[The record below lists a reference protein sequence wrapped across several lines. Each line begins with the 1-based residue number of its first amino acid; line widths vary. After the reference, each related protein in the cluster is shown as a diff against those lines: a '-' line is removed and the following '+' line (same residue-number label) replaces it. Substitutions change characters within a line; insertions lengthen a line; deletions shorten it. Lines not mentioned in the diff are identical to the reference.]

1 MADTSNEVARELSV
15 GATVHGFTVERIE
28 ELAEID
34 GRAVVMRHA
43 QTGTPLL
50 WLANDDANKSF
61 SITFKTPPS
70 DNTGVFHIL
79 EHSVLCGSDLYP
91 VKEPFVNLL
100 KSSMQTFLNALTFS
114 DKTMYPVASTNERDL
129 LNLMS
134 VYLDAVL
141 FPQLYHK
148 RAIFEQ
154 EGWHYEVEGKG
165 DERHLVTNGVVLNEM
180 RGAMSDPDEVALA
193 GLNEALFPDTAYGFE
208 SGGNPAFI
216 PTLTYEAYL
225 DAHARHYSMANAR
238 IVLYGDIALTSEL
251 ELIEGFIAREQA
263 AGRTAGPA
271 NPLDLQAPVVNLG
284 MRREMQTSLDNAC
297 VVEGFVVG
305 TFRDRVK
312 TLACE
317 ILSDAL
323 MGSNE
328 APLKKAL
335 LEAGLGC
342 DVDSFI
348 YDGLMQPY
356 VVIELRGARPGAAEE
371 FGALLHREFERLSRE
386 GVPRKELEAALDS
399 ADFNLRERDSGM
411 ADGVALA
418 INAMCG
424 WLYDDAMPCDYLRY
438 EDAMRTL
445 REGLETSFWEDL
457 VREVFVDTDHHGRC
471 ELVALDEDEPG
482 EALAGGKAEPP
493 APQAGPETLD
503 AVERAAEELHAAQDR
518 PDSPEALATLPRL
531 HLSDVGQGPSD
542 PETRLVAGA
551 PLPCAHY
558 DLDTRRIDYTY
569 HYFPLDALAWDEL
582 EYMTLACSL
591 LGKMGTTRYS
601 ASELDL
607 LVESRLGRLSFYTH
621 VSQRLDSNEPRAWV
635 VAGACAMS
643 ENVADL
649 AQLPAHIWSQTVFD
663 DTERIKLVLTQ
674 QKLDA
679 EQAFASGGQSYA
691 LARALGYTDKR
702 RWLAQQLGGISYY
715 RFVCDLL
722 SHWDTASAEL
732 PGKLHEICARVFTRG
747 EDYHSFTGTSS
758 DMEAYWDVAGTLGLA
773 AGKPGSSRLV
783 VPAAPTENEAFV
795 VPTDVCF
802 VAKAL
807 SGPMAHN
814 EFTGLWN
821 VAQRAITYEYLWN
834 EIRVKGGAYGCG
846 IHPNAEGGIAF
857 STFRDPNL
865 DASLARMDAAADW
878 VAGFD
883 PGEDDLEGYIVSTLA
898 AHDAPKKPHQIAR
911 RQDGLYLA
919 GYDPSWRARTRQEE
933 LVTTAAGIRGLA
945 GSLRNVADQGRVCV
959 FGNRDIIAKAKTELS
974 VVDLIS
980 RQ

>member
-1 MADTSNEVARELSV
+1 MADTSNDVARKLSA

-34 GRAVVMRHA
+34 GRAVIMRHA

-61 SITFKTPPS
+61 SITFKTPPADS
-70 DNTGVFHIL
+70 TGVFHIL

-154 EGWHYEVEGKG
+154 EGWHYEVEGEG
-165 DERHLVTNGVVLNEM
+165 DERRLVTNGVVLNEM

-208 SGGNPAFI
+208 SGGDPQVI

-238 IVLYGDIALTSEL
+238 VVLYGDIALDPEL
-251 ELIEGFIAREQA
+251 ELVESFIAREQA
-263 AGRTAGPA
+263 AARKAGPA
-271 NPLDLQAPVVNLG
+271 NPLNLQAPVVNLG
-284 MRREMQTSLDNAC
+284 MRREMATSPDNAC

-305 TFRDRVK
+305 TYRDRVK

-328 APLKKAL
+328 APLKKTV
-335 LEAGLGC
+335 LESGLGC

-356 VVIELRGARPGAAEE
+356 VAIELRGARPGAAEE

-386 GVPRKELEAALDS
+386 GVPRAELEAALDS

-438 EDAMRTL
+438 EDAMQTL
-445 REGLETSFWEDL
+445 RDGLDTSFWEDL
-457 VREVFVDTDHHGRC
+457 VREVFVKSAHHGRC
-471 ELVALDEDEPG
+471 ELVALDEGEDE
-482 EALAGGKAEPP
+482 EDSAAETP
-493 APQAGPETLD
+493 AAQADPAYLD
-503 AVERAAEELHAAQDR
+503 EVERAAEELHAAQDA

-531 HLSDVGQGPSD
+531 HLSDVGQGPAD
-542 PETRLVAGA
+542 PETLLVADA

-569 HYFPLDALAWDEL
+569 HYFPLDALTWDEL
-582 EYMTLACSL
+582 EYVTLACSL
-591 LGKMGTTRYS
+591 LGKMGTTRYG
-601 ASELDL
+601 AAELDL

-621 VSQRLDSNEPRAWV
+621 VSQLPGSDEPRAWIV
-635 VAGACAMS
+635 VGACAMS

-649 AQLPAHIWSQTVFD
+649 AQLPAHIWSQTLFD
-663 DTERIKLVLTQ
+663 DTERMKLVLTQ

-722 SHWDTASAEL
+722 AHWDEAAATL
-732 PGKLHEICARVFTRG
+732 PGKLRDVCARMFRRG
-747 EDYHSFTGTSS
+747 GDYHSFTGSAA
-758 DMEAYWDVAGTLGLA
+758 DMQAYWDGAGTLGLT
-773 AGKPGSSRLV
+773 AGQPAPSRLV
-783 VPAAPTENEAFV
+783 IPAAPAVNEAFV

-814 EFTGLWN
+814 KFTGLWN

-857 STFRDPNL
+857 STYRDPNL
-865 DASLARMDAAADW
+865 DASLARMDASADW
-878 VAGFD
+878 IAGFE
-883 PGEDDLEGYIVSTLA
+883 PGEADLEGYIVSTLA

-919 GYDPSWRARTRQEE
+919 GYDPLWRARTRQEE
-933 LVTTAAGIRGLA
+933 LETTAAGIRGLA
-945 GSLRNVADQGRVCV
+945 DALQAVAEKGRVCV
-959 FGNRDIIAKAKTELS
+959 FGSRDIISKSQTGLN
-974 VVDLIS
+974 VIDLIS
-980 RQ
+980 KL